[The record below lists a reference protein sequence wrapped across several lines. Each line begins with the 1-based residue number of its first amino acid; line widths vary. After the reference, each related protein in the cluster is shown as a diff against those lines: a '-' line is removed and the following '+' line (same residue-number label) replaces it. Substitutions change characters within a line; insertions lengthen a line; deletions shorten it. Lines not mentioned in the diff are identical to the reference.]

1 MRSTSPNGPPMPPC
15 HRLPPGSA
23 LTQQNCELHGG
34 MCDAPAPTAVQA
46 TMKQGLPLAVPHRS
60 PFTASAFFEGTNL
73 SMCGDMLQLL
83 RPLDR
88 QEAVA
93 GSSRY
98 VLPQL
103 GHSQAFLADVEPL
116 QHACTARCNTQ
127 SPVKGFRGVGTGQQC
142 LAYHE
147 TLAARLY
154 GQEAHLAAGNWH
166 NWHLLDCGAS
176 AGRLH
181 SSKAHLTGPLSHR

>member
-1 MRSTSPNGPPMPPC
+1 
-15 HRLPPGSA
+15 
-23 LTQQNCELHGG
+23 
-34 MCDAPAPTAVQA
+34 
-46 TMKQGLPLAVPHRS
+46 
-60 PFTASAFFEGTNL
+60 
-73 SMCGDMLQLL
+73 MCGDMLQLL

-93 GSSRY
+93 GSSCHI
-98 VLPQL
+98 LPQL

-166 NWHLLDCGAS
+166 NWHQLDCGAS
-176 AGRLH
+176 AGRLYAWRAAKQARRRDAQLK
-181 SSKAHLTGPLSHR
+181 SPLDWASVTSLTGHSQP